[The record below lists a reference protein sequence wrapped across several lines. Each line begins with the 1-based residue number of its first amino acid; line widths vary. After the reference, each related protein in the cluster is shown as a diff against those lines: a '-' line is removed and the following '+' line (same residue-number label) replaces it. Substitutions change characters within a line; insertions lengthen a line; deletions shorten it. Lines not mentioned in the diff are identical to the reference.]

1 MELIESE
8 IVLRYKNCLN
18 LRNPITV
25 DPDTKLPKR
34 RISLFLP
41 NLLNPV
47 RNLYGNCTETLK
59 MVLILKILFKTRL

>member
-1 MELIESE
+1 MGLIESE
-8 IVLRYKNCLN
+8 IVPRYKNCVN

-25 DPDTKLPKR
+25 DPDTKFCKR

-47 RNLYGNCTETLK
+47 RNLYGNCT
-59 MVLILKILFKTRL
+59 